1 MVKKITLDSL
11 QNGKK
16 DPKLVIQIWNLSIF
30 ATYDKAKKVLR
41 DLIIEGYI
49 NTSQKKINNN

>member
-16 DPKLVIQIWNLSIF
+16 DPKLVILSIF
-30 ATYDKAKKVLR
+30 AIYDKAKKC
-41 DLIIEGYI
+41 
-49 NTSQKKINNN
+49 

>member
-16 DPKLVIQIWNLSIF
+16 DPKLVIQIWNLSVF
-30 ATYDKAKKVLR
+30 ATYDKAKKCW

-49 NTSQKKINNN
+49 NTS